1 MKKYILHRWASI
13 CGLVLVCGVT
23 SADPLNTLIVGGGT
37 YHDFQR
43 WFNLADKKLLE
54 SSDVIVDY
62 TEKTSDM
69 KETIAGVD
77 VLYLSNNKPFE
88 DQASKDAIVQHLNE
102 GKGMLLVHSALWYS
116 WRDWPEFNRDLA
128 GGGARGHDRLGPFT
142 VDVVDEEHP
151 VMKGVPV
158 TFEITDELYY
168 QKVDPRGPGIEVLAT
183 AYSKIKNDH
192 YPSVFIIK
200 HPKARVVGITLGHD
214 GQSHSHEAYQTI
226 LKNALKWGSEKP

>member
-1 MKKYILHRWASI
+1 MKKNTFHRWIALASF
-13 CGLVLVCGVT
+13 VFVCGSL
-23 SADPLNTLIVGGGT
+23 SADPLKTLIVGGGT

-54 SSDVIVDY
+54 SSNVQVDY
-62 TEKTSDM
+62 TEKTSGM
-69 KETIAGVD
+69 KETISGVD
-77 VLYLSNNKPFE
+77 VLYLSNNKAFE
-88 DQASKDAIVQHLNE
+88 DQESKDAIVQHLND

-128 GGGARGHDRLGPFT
+128 SGGARGHDRLGAFE
-142 VDVVDEEHP
+142 VDVVNGEHP
-151 VMKGVPV
+151 VMKGVPP

-168 QKVDPRGPGIEVLAT
+168 QKVDPKGPGIEVLAT

-226 LKNALKWGSEKP
+226 LKNALKWVSEKP